1 MPQRLAP
8 LPVRL
13 HGDLRISGRPLWDLT
28 PGPSTSGASLT
39 EGKKKKVT
47 QNGMYMPHP
56 HNYKEWAARRSKY
69 NVDGKDNQKAK
80 KKRNAEADAADPP
93 K

>member
-1 MPQRLAP
+1 
-8 LPVRL
+8 
-13 HGDLRISGRPLWDLT
+13 
-28 PGPSTSGASLT
+28 
-39 EGKKKKVT
+39 
-47 QNGMYMPHP
+47 MYMPHP